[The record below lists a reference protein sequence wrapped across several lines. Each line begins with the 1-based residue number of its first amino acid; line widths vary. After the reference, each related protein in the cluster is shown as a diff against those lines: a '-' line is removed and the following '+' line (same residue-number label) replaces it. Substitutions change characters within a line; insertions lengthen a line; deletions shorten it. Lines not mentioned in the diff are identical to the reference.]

1 MCKNKMKTFGY
12 KNRIEKENKI
22 TIENKKV
29 WDVLKRSKHVTH
41 LLWSAKIL

>member
-22 TIENKKV
+22 TIENKKSV
-29 WDVLKRSKHVTH
+29 GRSEEIKTC
-41 LLWSAKIL
+41 IQ